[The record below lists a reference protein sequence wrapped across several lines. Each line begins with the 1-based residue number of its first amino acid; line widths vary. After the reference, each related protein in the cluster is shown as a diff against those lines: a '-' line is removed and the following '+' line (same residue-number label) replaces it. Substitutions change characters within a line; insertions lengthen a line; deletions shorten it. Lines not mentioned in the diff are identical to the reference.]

1 VALVGNSFRLD
12 RNGCGAGTEALVVW
26 SGRGVCEEY
35 DAPSDD
41 AEEED
46 GGGDLLGMVNLLL
59 SIGFGGSVDMV
70 NQSHYFCFRSVGK
83 RERVLS
89 LCYGNKKRNAMKQ
102 VSECFHIVHKHEPIN
117 SVQHHAQ

>member
-1 VALVGNSFRLD
+1 MALVGNSFRLD

-26 SGRGVCEEY
+26 SGRGVCEED

-59 SIGFGGSVDMV
+59 SIGFVGSVDMV
-70 NQSHYFCFRSVGK
+70 NQSHYFCFRWKHCNRSVGE
-83 RERVLS
+83 RERGLS
-89 LCYGNKKRNAMKQ
+89 LCYGNKKEMQ
-102 VSECFHIVHKHEPIN
+102 
-117 SVQHHAQ
+117 

>member
-1 VALVGNSFRLD
+1 MALVGNSFRLD

-26 SGRGVCEEY
+26 SGRGVCEED

-59 SIGFGGSVDMV
+59 SIGFVGSVDMV
-70 NQSHYFCFRSVGK
+70 NQSHYFCFRWKHCNRSVG
-83 RERVLS
+83 E
-89 LCYGNKKRNAMKQ
+89 GNEVTHSATEIKKKCNET
-102 VSECFHIVHKHEPIN
+102 S
-117 SVQHHAQ
+117 